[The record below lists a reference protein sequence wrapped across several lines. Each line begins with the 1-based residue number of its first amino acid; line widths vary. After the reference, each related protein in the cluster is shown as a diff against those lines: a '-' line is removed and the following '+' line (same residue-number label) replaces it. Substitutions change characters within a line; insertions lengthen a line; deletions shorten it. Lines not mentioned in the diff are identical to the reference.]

1 MKKEDIMNTNKK
13 VLQLDGLKDL
23 KYNLTEEEMNKYLSN
38 E

>member
-13 VLQLDGLKDL
+13 FLQLDGLKDL